1 VPSTAWLPLRAG
13 DGGFGMSKVKEGLM
27 GLKGDHDVWK
37 QWRDE
42 FRANVIL

>member
-1 VPSTAWLPLRAG
+1 MG
-13 DGGFGMSKVKEGLM
+13 DVGATLEVQGPQVKEGLM
-27 GLKGDHDVWK
+27 ALKGDHDVWK